1 MSTLSTTNLKNP
13 SSSSNNI
20 ILAADGSTTITTLT
34 LLSGTT
40 LTSPILNGT
49 ISGTA
54 LASTSDV
61 NGVNTTG
68 TVTASTTSLVVA
80 SATGITAGM
89 FVVGEGIAPGTTVS
103 SIASTT
109 VTLSANANTTL
120 SADPVA
126 FYSASKILTPAV
138 VGSQLCRAWVNFN
151 GTGTVAIRASFN
163 VSSITDNG
171 TGDFTV
177 NFTTAMVDANYS
189 CLIMGGR
196 SSNDTTD
203 LCTANISSQT
213 APTTS
218 VVRIRTFNPGVG
230 YFDFDYTSVSI
241 FR

>member
-13 SSSSNNI
+13 SSGGNNI
-20 ILAADGSTTITTLT
+20 VLNSDGSI
-34 LLSGTT
+34 G
-40 LTSPILNGT
+40 
-49 ISGTA
+49 GTA

-68 TVTASTTSLVVA
+68 TVTSSTTSLVVA
-80 SATGITAGM
+80 SATGIAAGM

-109 VTLSANANTTL
+109 VTLSANANATL
-120 SADPVA
+120 SADPVT

-138 VGSQLCRAWVNFN
+138 VGSQLCRAWVNFD

-171 TGDFTV
+171 TGDYTV
-177 NFTTAMVDANYS
+177 NFTTALADANYAAAVTS
-189 CLIMGGR
+189 GGFV
-196 SSNDTTD
+196 TTD
-203 LCTANISSQT
+203 RTILGSAYSLSTSSVKANTAICTNGVYYDATIV
-213 APTTS
+213 S
-218 VVRIRTFNPGVG
+218 VAV
-230 YFDFDYTSVSI
+230 

>member
-1 MSTLSTTNLKNP
+1 MSTIATTNLKNA
-13 SSSSNNI
+13 SAGGNNI
-20 ILAADGSTTITTLT
+20 VLNSDGSI
-34 LLSGTT
+34 G
-40 LTSPILNGT
+40 
-49 ISGTA
+49 GTA

-80 SATGITAGM
+80 SATGIAAGM

-120 SADPVA
+120 SADPVT

-138 VGSQLCRAWVNFN
+138 VGSQLCRAWVNFD

-171 TGDFTV
+171 AGAYQL
-177 NFTTAMVDANYS
+177 NFTTALVDANFVVAGTATPADEANAGS
-189 CLIMGGR
+189 GTRWITLGSAMNGNIGR
-196 SSNDTTD
+196 SSSMVKVN
-203 LCTANISSQT
+203 
-213 APTTS
+213 
-218 VVRIRTFNPGVG
+218 
-230 YFDFDYTSVSI
+230 VSYSASDAYLDGKQVNVAV